1 MTTQDEVIEAAKFRV
16 ALVGCGA
23 IAEQGHIPALNRH
36 ARFEVVATCDVRAER
51 SALLAKQ
58 AGCGESLT
66 DYRQL
71 IGRKDIDAV
80 VLALHPE
87 VSVGVAIDFL
97 RDGKA
102 VLDEK
107 PMAASLDAGRK
118 LLLAV
123 ASTRGIYQIG
133 FVFGYSGFVRGVAP
147 YAARIGTPAL
157 YHVAVYDELLDRNNK
172 EHFARI
178 QTALRNSSAVTHEGS
193 HVVDF
198 VRLWNPSNY
207 VRAAATAMKT
217 VPDLDGPN
225 LWSTQFALA
234 DGSALTM
241 EIGWMLPALPSLDL
255 SIAGPNGALQINM
268 ASGQGRFSAGGGI
281 WEPVSLP
288 PLVQGWDGQLDT
300 FAEAIDR
307 GESTIAPVRR
317 GWAALVA
324 TQACERAA
332 KTGEPVAIEL

>member
-1 MTTQDEVIEAAKFRV
+1 MTQDDGKKRFRI

-23 IAEQGHIPALNRH
+23 IAEQGHIPALMRH
-36 ARFEVVATCDVRAER
+36 ARFKVVATCDVRADR
-51 SALLAKQ
+51 AALLAKQ
-58 AGCGESLT
+58 AGGVESMS
-66 DYRQL
+66 DYKQL
-71 IGRKDIDAV
+71 LERKDIDAV

-97 RDGKA
+97 RAGKA

-107 PMAASLDAGRK
+107 PMASSLDAGRK

-147 YAARIGTPAL
+147 YAAKIGAPAL
-157 YHVAVYDELLDRNNK
+157 YHVAIYDELLDRANT
-172 EHFARI
+172 EHFSRI
-178 QTALRNSSAVTHEGS
+178 QTALRNSSAITHEGS

-207 VRAAATAMKT
+207 TRAAAVAMKT
-217 VPDLDGPN
+217 APDLDGPN
-225 LWSTQFALA
+225 LWSTQFAMA
-234 DGSALTM
+234 DGSALTL
-241 EIGWMLPALPSLDL
+241 EIGWMLPALPPLDL
-255 SIAGPNGALQINM
+255 TIVGPGGALLMSM
-268 ASGQGRFSAGGGI
+268 ATGQGRFSSGSG
-281 WEPVSLP
+281 WEPVSVP
-288 PLVQGWDGQLDT
+288 PIAQGWDDQLST
-300 FAEAIDR
+300 FADAIDKN
-307 GESTIAPVRR
+307 ESTIAPVRR

-332 KTGEPVAIEL
+332 KTGEPVAIEM